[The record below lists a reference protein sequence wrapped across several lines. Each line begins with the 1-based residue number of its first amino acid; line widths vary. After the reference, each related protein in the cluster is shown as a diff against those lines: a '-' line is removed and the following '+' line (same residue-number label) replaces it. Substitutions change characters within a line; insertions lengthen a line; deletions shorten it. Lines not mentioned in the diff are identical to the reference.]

1 MKIVKFPE
9 DTVLLMKG
17 VAETIENE
25 TKEQS
30 GGFLDMLLGT
40 LGASLLRNML
50 AGTQCS
56 GLVNGFR
63 DLERVFNAT
72 SWLA

>member
-9 DTVLLMKG
+9 DTILLMKG

-30 GGFLDMLLGT
+30 GVFPDMLLGT

-50 AGTQCS
+50 AGTAVLRVGDWVQRS
-56 GLVNGFR
+56 GKDF
-63 DLERVFNAT
+63 
-72 SWLA
+72 